1 MKTFMKDELIG
12 LEITIVESLNP
23 LLVGLKGIIIDET
36 KNTIILKGDRRR
48 TLIKSQIVFDT
59 EYNNKK
65 LRVAGIR
72 LTKRPEERIK
82 TR

>member
-12 LEITIVESLNP
+12 LEISVVESSNP
-23 LLVGLKGIIIDET
+23 SLVGLKGIVVDET
-36 KNTIILKGDRRR
+36 MSTLIIKGDRRR
-48 TLIKSQIVFDT
+48 TLIKSQIVFET